1 MRLIFGV
8 DIGGTTIKFGKFT
21 EELKL
26 LEKWSVETDLS
37 DYGAHIVPQVAEVLS
52 AHMKEQKIRKEEVLG
67 IGMGIPG
74 PVTSG
79 GYVEKCVNLHWTGFN
94 PVTELQKFFP
104 GFVIRAENDAN
115 VASLGEYFQGAGR
128 DASSMMMVTLGTG
141 VGGGVILDGK
151 ILTGAHGIGGEIGHI
166 ATDPTQEET
175 CNCGNKGC
183 IDQCASATGI
193 VRKAEKLL
201 KSLDQASVL
210 RELET
215 LTAKEVCDGA
225 REGDELSVRI
235 IEECMY
241 PLGVGLAHFSHAF
254 DPEMYVIGGG
264 VSLAGEVI
272 LDAVRKGYE
281 AHLFLIGKGAD
292 IRLAELGNDAGVT
305 GACALIAKE

>member
-8 DIGGTTIKFGKFT
+8 DIGGTTIKFGRFT
-21 EELKL
+21 EECEL

-37 DYGAHIVPQVAEVLS
+37 DYGTHIVPQVAEQLS
-52 AHMKEQKIRKEEVLG
+52 VHMKERQIRKEEVLG

-74 PVTSG
+74 PVTAS
-79 GYVEKCVNLHWTGFN
+79 GYVEKCVNLHWTKFN
-94 PVTELQKFFP
+94 PVIELEKFFP
-104 GFVIRAENDAN
+104 GFLIRAENDAN
-115 VASLGEYFQGAGR
+115 VASLGEYYQGAGK
-128 DASSMMMVTLGTG
+128 AVSSMMMVTLGTG
-141 VGGGVILDGK
+141 VGGGVIIDGK

-183 IDQCASATGI
+183 IDQCASARGI

-201 KSLDQASVL
+201 NSSDQASVL
-210 RELET
+210 RSCKT

-225 REGDELSVRI
+225 RAGDGLAVRV

-254 DPEMYVIGGG
+254 DPELYVIGGG
-264 VSLAGEVI
+264 VSLAGDVI
-272 LDAVRKGYE
+272 VDAVRKGYG
-281 AHLFLIGKGAD
+281 AHLFLTETGAD
-292 IRLAELGNDAGVT
+292 IRLAELGNDAGMT

>member
-8 DIGGTTIKFGKFT
+8 DIGGTAIKFGKFT
-21 EELKL
+21 EECRL

-37 DYGAHIVPQVAEVLS
+37 DCGTHIVPQVAEQLS
-52 AHMKEQKIRKEEVLG
+52 IHIKEHQIQAQEVLG
-67 IGMGIPG
+67 VGLGIPG
-74 PVTSG
+74 PITSG
-79 GYVEKCVNLHWTGFN
+79 GYVEKCVNLHWTKFN
-94 PVTELQKFFP
+94 PVAELKKFFP
-104 GFVIRAENDAN
+104 ELLVRAENDAN
-115 VASLGEYFQGAGR
+115 VASLGEYSQGAGR
-128 DASSMMMVTLGTG
+128 DVTSMMMVTLGTG
-141 VGGGVILDGK
+141 VGGGVIIDGK

-183 IDQCASATGI
+183 IDQCASARGI
-193 VRKAEKLL
+193 VKKAEKLL
-201 KSLDQASVL
+201 RSSDQASVL
-210 RELET
+210 RSCEI

-225 REGDELSVRI
+225 RAGDELSVRV

-264 VSLAGEVI
+264 VSLAGKVI
-272 LDAVRKGYE
+272 VDAVKKGYE
-281 AHLFLIGKGAD
+281 AQLFLTEKGAD
-292 IRLAELGNDAGVT
+292 IRLAELGNDAGMT